1 MDNFASDNAEMIS
14 QRAINIADLI
24 DTVLVTLNAGLPDD
38 WHHKTF
44 KHNTKVA
51 KDSGGFQF
59 LMNPEKAEGFDVDRL
74 IRDHHR
80 VGFGKQDII
89 ITADVPIPTGVELDG
104 TTITKRQNQ
113 TISWFDEMRKT
124 IPQTAPVLHGQ
135 TVQQIKGHLEM
146 YGLNDSELVCLG
158 SNLAQA
164 QTRVM
169 DRVGKGKERGKE
181 TTKKV
186 PKLQLWKRNIECI
199 KQLGEHPLFLLGAG
213 GMNAAPIAA
222 LLGAECVDASSW
234 RLNGMMRQIYD
245 TKHGRF
251 IKCGTKTRNIEKP
264 IFQDFLKER
273 LADEDYIFHGMNV
286 EDLTRGFSADG
297 TAGTEMR
304 CYHNLWE
311 LNRDAEVVS
320 EFEDD
325 PCGLVNMLKK
335 RWSSSGWTDHQN
347 LKILDMAAKAVNYA
361 SVQKSLFN
369 FARA

>member
-1 MDNFASDNAEMIS
+1 MIS
-14 QRAINIADLI
+14 QRAINIADLT

-44 KHNTKVA
+44 KYNTKVA

-89 ITADVPIPTGVELDG
+89 ITADVPIPTGVELDSA
-104 TTITKRQNQ
+104 TITNRQVQ
-113 TISWFDEMRKT
+113 TTTWFERMRKT

-135 TVQQIKGHLEM
+135 TVRQIRNHFDM
-146 YGLNDSELVCLG
+146 YSLNDSELVCLG
-158 SNLAQA
+158 SNLAQG

-169 DRVGKGKERGKE
+169 DRVGKGKQRGKE
-181 TTKKV
+181 TKNLI
-186 PKLQLWKRNIECI
+186 PKLKLWKRNIDCI
-199 KQLGEHPLFLLGAG
+199 KQLGENPLFLLGAG

-245 TKHGRF
+245 TKHGRY
-251 IKCGTKTRNIEKP
+251 IKCGTKKSRNIESP

-273 LADEDYIFHGMNV
+273 LTDDDYIFHGMNV
-286 EDLTRGFSADG
+286 EDLTRAFSADG
-297 TAGTEMR
+297 TVGTEMR

-311 LNRDAEVVS
+311 LKRDAEVIS

-347 LKILDMAAKAVNYA
+347 LKILDMAAQAVNYA
-361 SVQKSLFN
+361 SVQKSLYN